1 MSDGGIARKRA
12 WFNPSKP
19 PQCTFMLH
27 PSHLGSIGHTIELFE
42 RFEIASQ
49 LLALDQTHR
58 PVESTFPEDATAMR
72 GGGEGHLET
81 LPI

>member
-49 LLALDQTHR
+49 LSRSIRH
-58 PVESTFPEDATAMR
+58 TAQLSPPFLKMPLR
-72 GGGEGHLET
+72 
-81 LPI
+81 